1 MIFRRMFAGL
11 LSLLATVA
19 APGATCGTTAAW
31 SAPLQLAGAGPAYQV
46 NLPLHVYRNTVAAGR
61 ADLRVTNAAG
71 EVVPYALLG
80 GALPGAPVEPTQR
93 AVPFFPLRGDAAR
106 GVAAL
111 RLSVHGTDGTLV
123 VASGGTRH
131 GRALIGY
138 LFDTRQL
145 EAPVSGWTLQW
156 EDPPADFDVTAWLQS
171 NDDLLNWEPV
181 AVSVLA
187 DLHQGERRFVRRE
200 IRIVAR
206 QARYWRLSWDAP
218 AAPMV
223 LRSATVR
230 AGAAAAPPREA
241 LVVTAAAVAGRAGE
255 FSVELPGELPI
266 DQLNVCLPAVNTV
279 AAATFESRP
288 RGCGSVASGRAPD
301 LYRVAPSKA
310 GAAEIRNWR
319 CAHRHRYRPA
329 RRQRIEPASA
339 VAGHRRT
346 VARPR
351 GSRAHCCSWRA
362 ARRPTRSSTAM
373 RRRSL
378 APCRPTHRWPAC
390 GPPTVPRRTYR
401 PRRSAPPGR
410 RRWRRPARAA
420 AAPFPW
426 KRWILWGVL
435 IVGSAAAARDGLAA
449 RAFRRLRSS
458 GATQHGTHV
467 PEVARARN
475 RFRWLS
481 RW

>member
-19 APGATCGTTAAW
+19 APGATRDDYAW

-123 VASGGTRH
+123 VASGGTRR

-156 EDPPADFDVTAWLQS
+156 KDPPADFDVTAWLQS
-171 NDDLLNWEPV
+171 SDDLLNWEPA

-218 AAPMV
+218 TAPMA
-223 LRSATVR
+223 LRSATV
-230 AGAAAAPPREA
+230 ALQGTAAAPPREA
-241 LVVTAAAVAGRAGE
+241 LAVTAAAVVGRAGE

-266 DQLNVCLPAVNTV
+266 DQLNVRLPAVNTV
-279 AAATFESRP
+279 AAATFESRRAAADP
-288 RGCGSVASGRAPD
+288 WRPVARLD

-310 GAAEIRNWR
+310 GAAEIRNGDTRIGIDTDRQWR
-319 CAHRHRYRPA
+319 V
-329 RRQRIEPASA
+329 RIEPASA
-339 VAGHRRT
+339 VPATAGLLLEFTWQPRALLFL
-346 VARPR
+346 ARGPAPYTLFY
-351 GSRAHCCSWRA
+351 GNAQAQSGAVPA
-362 ARRPTRSSTAM
+362 DTL
-373 RRRSL
+373 L
-378 APCRPTHRWPAC
+378 A
-390 GPPTVPRRTYR
+390 GV
-401 PRRSAPPGR
+401 
-410 RRWRRPARAA
+410 RPADGAA
-420 AAPFPW
+420 PAVSPASLGTPVVAGGVGRLVPPPPPFPW
-426 KRWILWGVL
+426 KRWVLWGVL
-435 IVGSAAAARDGLAA
+435 IVGALLLLAMAWRLARSDG
-449 RAFRRLRSS
+449 
-458 GATQHGTHV
+458 
-467 PEVARARN
+467 
-475 RFRWLS
+475 
-481 RW
+481 